1 MTTEGKGVSFG
12 RCKPA
17 SRSSPSGPK
26 SEVKRRS
33 MPWSCTR
40 DARGV
45 ASGAAEQYRRG
56 GVAGQL
62 PGEVSAEKALIDQSV
77 VDIAQALNS

>member
-1 MTTEGKGVSFG
+1 MQAGEQVIALWTEE
-12 RCKPA
+12 
-17 SRSSPSGPK
+17 RSKTSVDAL
-26 SEVKRRS
+26 ELYAR
-33 MPWSCTR
+33 CTR
-40 DARGV
+40 LARGV